1 MEARFTEDLEIF
13 RAEAQ
18 SGAQMLYAFLSM
30 QAVLA
35 EKRRLRDAVNE
46 NPLFWKT
53 TLAAM
58 QTSFFITLGRV
69 FDTSSK
75 HNLFKLL
82 KYAEDHAEIFSLDAL
97 AARKQAASPNAD
109 EWLDEYL
116 ATAHVP
122 TQQDFDRLR
131 RRAQHYDRIYRRNY
145 KRIRNKI
152 YAHKEATDDATVQS
166 LFANTRIRELENI
179 FVYLNKV
186 HECLWQLL
194 NNGRE
199 PKLRPM
205 PYAVNSIRRT
215 RVPEY
220 HFALVQQQIVKE
232 TVAVLEQLPNA
243 H

>member
-1 MEARFTEDLEIF
+1 MEAKFVRDLEIF

-18 SGAQMLYAFLSM
+18 SGAQMLYAFLSL
-30 QAVLA
+30 QTTLA
-35 EKRRLRDAVNE
+35 EKKNLRDAVNE

-53 TLAAM
+53 SLAAM

-69 FDTSSK
+69 FDESSK
-75 HNLFKLL
+75 HNLFALL
-82 KYAEDHAEIFSLDAL
+82 KYAEDHADIFSLDAL
-97 AARKQAASPNAD
+97 AARKRAASANAD
-109 EWLDEYL
+109 EWLEGYL

-122 TQQDFDRLR
+122 TGDDFHRLR
-131 RRAQHYDRIYRRNY
+131 RRAQHYNRIYRKNY

-199 PKLRPM
+199 PRLRAM
-205 PYAVNSIRRT
+205 PYSVNRIRRT

-220 HFALVQQQIVKE
+220 HFTLVQQQIVKE
-232 TVAVLEQLPNA
+232 TVAVLEQLRTAN
-243 H
+243 